1 MRPSW
6 QHYFMEIAQQVAK
19 RSTCLR
25 RQVGAVIV
33 RDNRI
38 LTTGYNGAPSG
49 TPHCIETSQCIR
61 DKLGIPSGQRHELS
75 RAAHA
80 EQNAIAQAARY
91 GIAIDKSVLYSTHQP
106 CSICARQIINAGIE
120 TVFYLE
126 GYPDEFAMSFFE
138 ESGVSIKQLDMN
150 NT

>member
-1 MRPSW
+1 
-6 QHYFMEIAQQVAK
+6 MEIALQVAK

-38 LTTGYNGAPSG
+38 LTTGYNGSPSG
-49 TPHCIETSQCIR
+49 TPHCTDTGQCMR
-61 DKLGIPSGQRHELS
+61 DKFEIPSGQRHEIS

-120 TVFYLE
+120 SVFYLE
-126 GYPDEFAMSFFE
+126 GYPDESAMLFFE
-138 ESGVSIKQLDMN
+138 EARVSIKQIDMN
-150 NT
+150 L